1 MMGEKD
7 KRRYAYGGFPPTGK
21 LYIQQDSYLICDDLV
36 EELATIPTSMLKQKM
51 RNIDSLLD
59 ASSVFYG
66 TFGTFNVNTLPCYTI
81 GSNNWRKYHSL
92 PMRRR
97 KWLRQ

>member
-7 KRRYAYGGFPPTGK
+7 KRRYAYGGFPPAGN
-21 LYIQQDSYLICDDLV
+21 LYIQQDSDLIVDDLV
-36 EELATIPTSMLKQKM
+36 KVSKTISASTLKQKM
-51 RNIDSLLD
+51 RKIDNLLD

-81 GSNNWRKYHSL
+81 GSNNWRKLHGL
-92 PMRRR
+92 RMRR
-97 KWLRQ
+97 KKCLR

>member
-7 KRRYAYGGFPPTGK
+7 KRRYAYGGFPPTGQ

-51 RNIDSLLD
+51 RNIDNLLD
-59 ASSVFYG
+59 ASAVFYG
-66 TFGTFNVNTLPCYTI
+66 TFGTFNVNTWPRYTI
-81 GSNNWRKYHSL
+81 GSNNWRKLHGFN
-92 PMRRR
+92 MRR
-97 KWLRQ
+97 KKCLR

>member
-21 LYIQQDSYLICDDLV
+21 LYIQQDSDLIVDDLV
-36 EELATIPTSMLKQKM
+36 KVSKTISASTLKQKM
-51 RNIDSLLD
+51 RKIDNLLD

-66 TFGTFNVNTLPCYTI
+66 TFGTFNANTFPCYTI
-81 GSNNWRKYHSL
+81 GSNNWRKLHGL
-92 PMRRR
+92 RMRR
-97 KWLRQ
+97 KKCLR

>member
-21 LYIQQDSYLICDDLV
+21 LYIQQDSCLICDDMV

-51 RNIDSLLD
+51 RNIDNLLD
-59 ASSVFYG
+59 ASAVFYG
-66 TFGTFNVNTLPCYTI
+66 TFGTFNVNTWPCYTI
-81 GSNNWRKYHSL
+81 GSNNWRKLHGL
-92 PMRRR
+92 NMRR
-97 KWLRQ
+97 KKCLR